1 MEDIVPE
8 LYKKIKSKFG
18 GLISS
23 DEEIQ
28 AILNG
33 DIDGTFAELYQMSK
47 RIGKYAATSLVDS
60 YADGSLPD
68 ETLYWNI
75 LERTIEP
82 IMKDVHNL
90 DNELAFSVQKKID
103 EKDNIGIKPQ
113 KTDYPKERVDNVM
126 NKIATISTDGKT
138 DLKKTSQILNR
149 SLVNISNSVVDDFI
163 KVNAEFRYNSGMS
176 AKIIRTSSGHCCEW
190 CDKIAGI
197 YKYPDVPKDV
207 YRRHDNCECLVEYV
221 SGKDRNTVHSG
232 KEGKRRYV
240 QDEYG
245 NYKLTKE
252 ARIEH
257 AKQMEETEAER
268 KRIAREKRIDTWQRK
283 KEIAL
288 SKGQD
293 VTAEYE
299 HTKFPGQGKIEFE
312 EGYDKKKNQKE
323 IEFANWIHNNLG
335 GDITLN
341 LEKNKDKVKTPD
353 YTWRNNQWEL
363 KCPTTEKAIDS
374 ALRKAV
380 SQLDGNTG
388 GIILNFENNDVEI
401 DEVIKNVEKRME
413 RSGMKENPIDVMI
426 VLNEKMEIVIQY
438 KK

>member
-1 MEDIVPE
+1 ME
-8 LYKKIKSKFG
+8 
-18 GLISS
+18 
-23 DEEIQ
+23 
-28 AILNG
+28 
-33 DIDGTFAELYQMSK
+33 
-47 RIGKYAATSLVDS
+47 AT
-60 YADGSLPD
+60 
-68 ETLYWNI
+68 ET
-75 LERTIEP
+75 
-82 IMKDVHNL
+82 
-90 DNELAFSVQKKID
+90 
-103 EKDNIGIKPQ
+103 
-113 KTDYPKERVDNVM
+113 
-126 NKIATISTDGKT
+126 
-138 DLKKTSQILNR
+138 
-149 SLVNISNSVVDDFI
+149 
-163 KVNAEFRYNSGMS
+163 
-176 AKIIRTSSGHCCEW
+176 
-190 CDKIAGI
+190 
-197 YKYPDVPKDV
+197 
-207 YRRHDNCECLVEYV
+207 
-221 SGKDRNTVHSG
+221 
-232 KEGKRRYV
+232 
-240 QDEYG
+240 
-245 NYKLTKE
+245 
-252 ARIEH
+252 
-257 AKQMEETEAER
+257 ER
-268 KRIAREKRIDTWQRK
+268 KRIAREKRIATWQRK